1 VIEGII
7 GRKKGMTQIFHEDGT
22 VVPVTVIE
30 AQPAR
35 VVQLR
40 TAERDGYTAVQLGA
54 FPTKAKRIGKPRT
67 GHLAKRGLEPLRRLK
82 ELRVDSLEGFEAG
95 QEIKVG
101 DVFAQGDRVDVQGV
115 SRGLGFAG
123 VVKRHGFSRGD
134 MTHGGMS
141 KRRPG
146 SIGACAT
153 PSRVFKGKRM
163 AGHMGSR
170 KVTARNLEVVRVDG
184 ENHCLLVRGAVPGA
198 INGEVLI
205 RKTKKG
211 VRSAKA

>member
-1 VIEGII
+1 MAGIL
-7 GRKKGMTQIFHEDGT
+7 GRKVGMTQLFDERGEVI
-22 VVPVTVIE
+22 PVTVIE
-30 AQPAR
+30 AGPCFVTQ
-35 VVQLR
+35 VK
-40 TAERDGYTAVQLGA
+40 TEERDGYTAVQVGFEETRAKKL
-54 FPTKAKRIGKPRT
+54 TKGQQ
-67 GHLAKRGLEPLRRLK
+67 GHLKGNDLPMLRHLR
-82 ELRVDSLEGFEAG
+82 ELRVKGDADFEVG
-95 QEIKVG
+95 QKITVDIFEVG
-101 DVFAQGDRVDVQGV
+101 GRVDVVGKTKG
-115 SRGLGFAG
+115 RGFAG
-123 VVKRHGFSRGD
+123 TVKRHGFSRGD
-134 MTHGGMS
+134 MTHGGMN

-146 SIGACAT
+146 AIGACAT

-170 KVTARNLEVVRVDG
+170 KVTVRNLEIVRVDG